1 VDSGAADSY
10 ALPDVIEG
18 VLLRQ
23 WEIGAG
29 EITLARVLIDSE
41 IAPAVLAEDPDLRVV
56 ETRPDGSLV
65 LELDVRNPPGL
76 RSFMMNFLDR
86 AEILSPEEFRH
97 DLVAWLSSMVSTQAE
112 RPA

>member
-1 VDSGAADSY
+1 
-10 ALPDVIEG
+10 VIEG

-65 LELDVRNPPGL
+65 LELDVRNPGGL
-76 RSFMMNFLDR
+76 RSFMMNFLER
-86 AEILSPEEFRH
+86 AEILSPDEFRH
-97 DLVAWLSSMVSTQAE
+97 DLVAWLSSLVSTQAE